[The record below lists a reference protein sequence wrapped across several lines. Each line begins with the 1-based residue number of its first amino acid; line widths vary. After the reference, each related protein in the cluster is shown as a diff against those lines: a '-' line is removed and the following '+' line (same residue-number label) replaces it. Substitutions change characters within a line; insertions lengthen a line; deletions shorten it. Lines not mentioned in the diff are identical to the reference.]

1 MEVLIG
7 WKVKMISFTNVYIN
21 PDGSIDEQDL
31 INDINACKI
40 LMLEYKRRGDKIQE
54 TLVRYEFAKRKSFA
68 VLHNIEYNIPAEENS
83 VSV

>member
-7 WKVKMISFTNVYIN
+7 WRVKMISFTNNYIK
-21 PDGSIDEQDL
+21 PDDSIDEQDL

-54 TLVRYEFAKRKSFA
+54 TLVRYEFAKRKA
-68 VLHNIEYNIPAEENS
+68 YAEAHNIDYNIPADKNL